1 MLRLDLGR
9 LGREGFVQVDA
20 RVPADAPMWEES
32 GLEWAGPVEIRLTAS
47 YAGTGEVVTRGVL
60 EGTLKQECRRCLEP
74 VRSTVEHDVT
84 LVFVSSDAPG
94 AEDDPG
100 VYVYRPGPQLDLSQ
114 AVSEEVILAIDR
126 YVVCDPD
133 CQGLCPRCGINR
145 NTGACSCTEE
155 ETDPRWEALGALK
168 KK

>member
-9 LGREGFVQVDA
+9 LAREASVEVEA
-20 RVPADAPMWEES
+20 RVPVDAPLWDKSGVEWE
-32 GLEWAGPVEIRLTAS
+32 GPVDIRLTAS

-60 EGTLKQECRRCLEP
+60 EGALKRECRRCLEP
-74 VRSTVEHDVT
+74 VRTTVVHDVT
-84 LVFVSSDAPG
+84 LVFVSSDSPG
-94 AEDDPG
+94 ADDDDG
-100 VYVYRPGPQLDLSQ
+100 VHVYRAGQELDMSP
-114 AVSEEVILAIDR
+114 AVREEVILAIGP

-145 NTGACSCTEE
+145 NTGDCSCTEE
-155 ETDPRWEALGALK
+155 ETDPRWEALRALK